1 MDRRIL
7 FPLISMFLAL
17 LCSDIISAQNWIFKG
32 VAVSDEGIYAMTENN
47 TLVKLTESLEPLWM
61 IEIQKNVH
69 IKRLIPADNGVL
81 LLGDVLAKLDGD
93 GTLLWAKNVSAR
105 DARALPDGCVVFT
118 DGKVVGVIDKNGKPL
133 WTIKFATRATEVP
146 PSVRIN
152 ALAPLDGYI
161 LVAGTS
167 ILPDDPKSHLFIGVL
182 SRDGTLIW
190 AKVLNTGYY
199 DYPDVAISLGNN
211 GLIAGVYGGGSD
223 APWIADYFALRV
235 SLEGKIEWFNSYT
248 WPREEDWDK
257 FWSMKVL
264 GAACN
269 DGICALGT
277 KTGTFVI
284 NAEGKLLTGL
294 NFSGKVLRVE
304 NNSIL
309 LLSNGTLLTVP
320 LKGAECRAYSSSV
333 QFKEIT
339 PDVKVVTAELKGGEV
354 YLQVMKIKE
363 ATRPDHG
370 IQNTG
375 DKGQARGAYLGVIL
389 AVVLIVGTALVAKLR
404 K

>member
-1 MDRRIL
+1 
-7 FPLISMFLAL
+7 MFLAFL

-47 TLVKLTESLEPLWM
+47 TLVKLTESLEPLWVV
-61 IEIQKNVH
+61 EIQKNAH

-81 LLGDVLAKLDGD
+81 LVGDVLAKLDGN
-93 GTLLWAKNVSAR
+93 GTLLWAKNVSVR
-105 DARALPDGCVVFT
+105 DARVLPDGGIVFT

-133 WTIKFATRATEVP
+133 WTIKFATRIAEVP
-146 PSVRIN
+146 PGVRIN

-161 LVAGTS
+161 LVAGTY
-167 ILPDDPKSHLFIGVL
+167 ILPDDPKSHLFIGAL

-190 AKVLNTGYY
+190 TKVLNTGYY

-211 GLIAGVYGGGSD
+211 GLVAGVYGGGSD

-235 SLEGKIEWFNSYT
+235 SPDGKIEWFNSYAC
-248 WPREEDWDK
+248 PREEDWDR

-269 DGICALGT
+269 DDTCALGT
-277 KTGTFVI
+277 TTGTFVI

-294 NFSGKVLRVE
+294 NFSGKALRVE

-339 PDVKVVTAELKGGEV
+339 PDVKVVPAELKVGEAH
-354 YLQVMKIKE
+354 LQVTKIKE
-363 ATRPDHG
+363 ATRPDRG

-375 DKGQARGAYLGVIL
+375 DGGQAKGAYFGVIL
-389 AVVLIVGTALVAKLR
+389 AVVLIVGMALVAKLR

>member
-1 MDRRIL
+1 MNRWAFVFSL
-7 FPLISMFLAL
+7 FMVSALVFSNVVLAHDQ
-17 LCSDIISAQNWIFKG
+17 SFTDATASGIFR
-32 VAVSDEGIYAMTENN
+32 YALTQNN
-47 TLVKLTESLEPLWM
+47 TLFKLDEYLNPIWEAKINDKININS
-61 IEIQKNVH
+61 IV
-69 IKRLIPADNGVL
+69 PADNGVL

-211 GLIAGVYGGGSD
+211 GLVAGVYGGGSD

-235 SLEGKIEWFNSYT
+235 SLEGKIKWFNSYT
-248 WPREEDWDK
+248 CPREEDWDK